1 MLDIFG
7 SDLLAGVSSLAI
19 EPVTVVVIPVV
30 VFATGFITLV
40 AVPIIAIGSVV
51 LISKFFNSRNGGEK
65 PTDAQ
70 AWDITERARNLGGKP
85 REKDLY

>member
-1 MLDIFG
+1 M
-7 SDLLAGVSSLAI
+7 
-19 EPVTVVVIPVV
+19 
-30 VFATGFITLV
+30 GFITLV
-40 AVPIIAIGSVV
+40 AVPIIAVV

>member
-30 VFATGFITLV
+30 VFA
-40 AVPIIAIGSVV
+40 AVMIARKVFAFTC
-51 LISKFFNSRNGGEK
+51 KDREE
-65 PTDAQ
+65 
-70 AWDITERARNLGGKP
+70 ER
-85 REKDLY
+85 

>member
-1 MLDIFG
+1 M
-7 SDLLAGVSSLAI
+7 
-19 EPVTVVVIPVV
+19 
-30 VFATGFITLV
+30 

>member
-1 MLDIFG
+1 M
-7 SDLLAGVSSLAI
+7 
-19 EPVTVVVIPVV
+19 
-30 VFATGFITLV
+30 GFITLV

-51 LISKFFNSRNGGEK
+51 LISKFFNSRNGGEN